1 MHPDFRSNT
10 TSGSTGLY
18 RRRTSRCGGGFSRR
32 RGCSRRCGHRL
43 GRFLFGRIQ
52 GRHGHNFGGRA
63 RTGCTLWRA
72 LSDGDGAESGPV
84 SRPTRLRAHVDFPC
98 PHYRARKWKDDF
110 TWLFGLRDSAVHFH
124 ESFSAPVPHPIS
136 GHGSPP
142 AAHYCLETARRAVDL
157 LLDVLKVIVNA
168 ETARNADAR
177 TYATNMRP
185 TVDRL
190 CCQGS

>member
-1 MHPDFRSNT
+1 MVTISAAAHALDA
-10 TSGSTGLY
+10 LY
-18 RRRTSRCGGGFSRR
+18 GALNQMVTVPNLGQSAARHAYVRTSIS
-32 RGCSRRCGHRL
+32 L
-43 GRFLFGRIQ
+43 
-52 GRHGHNFGGRA
+52 
-63 RTGCTLWRA
+63 
-72 LSDGDGAESGPV
+72 
-84 SRPTRLRAHVDFPC
+84 AHTIDND
-98 PHYRARKWKDDF
+98 RARKWKDDF

-124 ESFSAPVPHPIS
+124 ESFSAPAPHPIS
-136 GHGSPP
+136 GHGSPA